1 MTNQA
6 IPYIRSIG
14 EAWPMTKERAYF
26 EALALKE
33 NGRWCPDHVPEVYHF
48 DRPMS
53 LIAMHYLKP
62 PHIIL
67 RKGLIAGI
75 EYPLL
80 AQHMSDYMA
89 KTLFFTSLLHHSTL
103 EHRRAGMASI

>member
-1 MTNQA
+1 
-6 IPYIRSIG
+6 
-14 EAWPMTKERAYF
+14 MTKERAYF

-33 NGRWCPDHVPEVYHF
+33 HGRLCPNHVPEVYHF

-53 LIAMHYLKP
+53 LIAMRYLKP

-67 RKGLIAGI
+67 RKGLIAGV

-80 AQHMSDYMA
+80 ADHMSDFMA
-89 KTLFFTSLLHHSTL
+89 NTLFFTSLLFCSTL
-103 EHRRAGMASI
+103 EHKRSGMCLLYIFS